1 MVAKRADAECPDSS
15 RFGIG
20 LRNRCRDLVHVG
32 LCLLERSARLQAG
45 DALQIDA
52 DAAPSDPF
60 VRRDDIRNPEIS
72 RAQRADRVRHLRR
85 HDAEDLVGG
94 AFQRN
99 RSADD
104 IGTRAKAL
112 APKGVTHDGH
122 AMSSFDF
129 AVGRENT
136 ANGRP
141 NAEDVKETGRH
152 TERDHIL
159 RWRAGRLEREF
170 PVGNRGQ

>member
-1 MVAKRADAECPDSS
+1 MVAKRPDAEGPGSP
-15 RFGIG
+15 RFRIG
-20 LRNRCRDLVHVG
+20 LRDRCRDLVHVG
-32 LCLLERSARLQAG
+32 LCLLESPARLQAG
-45 DALQIDA
+45 DALQIHA

-60 VRRDDIRNPEIS
+60 VWRDDIRNPQIG
-72 RAQRADRVRHLRR
+72 RAQRADRVRHLPR

-112 APKGVTHDGH
+112 APKGVTHDGY
-122 AMSSFDF
+122 AMLSFDF
-129 AVGRENT
+129 AVGREDT

-141 NAEDVKETGRH
+141 NAEYVKETGRH

-159 RWRAGRLEREF
+159 GCRAGHLEREF
-170 PVGNRGQ
+170 AVGNRGQ